1 MGVSSRL
8 ASLESDKG
16 LSTCLRASSCK
27 SSFTQERDTRRAQT
41 LLKISRTVLAST
53 RWPRAQPLAT
63 GVSDK

>member
-41 LLKISRTVLAST
+41 L
-53 RWPRAQPLAT
+53 
-63 GVSDK
+63 